1 MDIVGTPDGNT
12 WYESSFGGSGFQ
24 FVLNI
29 DEKDYW
35 VKLGAD
41 GKLSTLYSYI
51 ENPET
56 KEKEWKVVDKV
67 NKPEGIDFAVVPEFK
82 LEGETQYL
90 ELKFDVTNT
99 SGKAVKLGAA
109 IDTLIGTVEES
120 AVAAN
125 DRVKVVPTNN
135 GFTMNG
141 KKYSFSVLLKNAYG
155 VDDVKEFWYG
165 AYDPDNLLMKVFD
178 ETKKSGLKTNED
190 SAASFYWDI
199 GEETVSSKKI
209 RITMESV
216 N

>member
-1 MDIVGTPDGNT
+1 
-12 WYESSFGGSGFQ
+12 
-24 FVLNI
+24 
-29 DEKDYW
+29 
-35 VKLGAD
+35 
-41 GKLSTLYSYI
+41 
-51 ENPET
+51 
-56 KEKEWKVVDKV
+56 
-67 NKPEGIDFAVVPEFK
+67 VPEFK

-199 GEETVSSKKI
+199 GDERESSKKI
-209 RITMESV
+209 RISMEGV
-216 N
+216 Q